1 MIVPVYN
8 GAQTLERCLAAL
20 GAQTLARSEY
30 EVIVVDDGS
39 SDATRDIASRFPV
52 RVLTQPHC
60 GAAAARNLGAQN
72 SQGEILL
79 FTDADTEPARDWAEA
94 MLAAFKNRNVAGARG
109 IYRTRQRE
117 LVARFS
123 QLEYEFKYTRTRRE
137 RTIDFVDTYS
147 AGYCRDLF
155 LAQGGFDESFLSAE
169 DQEFSFR
176 IAKQGYDLVFVPDA
190 VVYHAHRAS
199 LWAYLRRK
207 FWIGYWKVRVH
218 RMHPDKAL
226 KDSHTPGTQKLQ
238 VALFLVLLATLGAVP
253 VVPYAWLA
261 ALAALLGIEVSGSD
275 LLAFA
280 LRRDGAAALVT
291 PGIIFLRAAAIALGV
306 IAGVGGEVA
315 RSACIKRAM
324 DIVGAGAGLALAL
337 PLMLVIAAAIK
348 LDSPGPVFFIQSRC
362 GKDGKPFRMY
372 KFRSM
377 VVNAETMLDEVMARN
392 PLQGP
397 AFKIPD
403 DPRVTRVGRVLR
415 RYCLDE
421 LPQFVNV
428 LKGEMSL
435 VGPRPEETRIVA
447 QYTESQR
454 RRLAVKPGMA
464 GPMEMSRRGSLPLD
478 ERVRLE
484 VRYIENYSVCEDV
497 RLLVQTFIAIIIGR
511 RSY

>member
-1 MIVPVYN
+1 M
-8 GAQTLERCLAAL
+8 
-20 GAQTLARSEY
+20 
-30 EVIVVDDGS
+30 VDDGS
-39 SDATRDIASRFPV
+39 SDATRDIAARFPV
-52 RVLTQPHC
+52 RVLAQPHC
-60 GAAAARNLGAQN
+60 GAAAARNLGAHN

-79 FTDADTEPARDWAEA
+79 FTDADTEPTRNWVEA
-94 MLAAFKNRNVAGARG
+94 MLAPFKNRSVAGARG

-117 LVARFS
+117 LVARFA

-155 LAQGGFDESFLSAE
+155 LAHGGFDESFLSAE

-176 IAKQGYDLVFVPDA
+176 IAKQGYELVFVPDA
-190 VVYHAHRAS
+190 VVYHAHRTT

-218 RMHPDKAL
+218 RVHPDKAL
-226 KDSHTPGTQKLQ
+226 KDSHTPGTQKVQ
-238 VALFLVLLATLGAVP
+238 VALFLAMLAISCAVP
-253 VVPYAWLA
+253 FVPYAWLA
-261 ALAALLGIEVSGSD
+261 DLVVLIGIEVSGSD
-275 LLAFA
+275 LIAFA
-280 LRRDGAAALVT
+280 AGRDRAVALVT
-291 PGIIFLRAAAIALGV
+291 PGIILLRAAAIALGV
-306 IAGVGGEVA
+306 IAGIGGEIA
-315 RSACIKRAM
+315 RSARVKRAM
-324 DIVGAGAGLALAL
+324 DIVGASAGLVLTA
-337 PLMLVIAAAIK
+337 PLMLVIALAIK
-348 LDSPGPVFFIQSRC
+348 IDSPGPVLFTQWRG

-377 VVNAETMLDEVMARN
+377 VVNAEALLDDVLVKN

-428 LKGEMSL
+428 LRGEMSL

-447 QYTESQR
+447 QYNEWQR

-484 VRYIENYSVCEDV
+484 VRYIENYSVWEDV
-497 RLLVQTFIAIIIGR
+497 RLLLQTFIAIIIGR